1 MEINENN
8 LSQFKRIHILGIGG
22 VSMSAIAETLHS
34 FGHIVTGS
42 DITASSTT
50 DKLINDGI
58 NVTIGHGID
67 DCKKADLVIFS
78 AAIKDTDPEM
88 MCAKENNIPTIIRGE
103 FVGFLT
109 KIYKNT
115 ICIAGTHGKTT
126 VTSMIS
132 SCFLHAKKDPTI
144 QVGAYYDEIKGN
156 YKIAS
161 KDYFILESCEY
172 NGSFLNFHPSST
184 VILNIDNDH
193 LDYYHNFQNVINAFY
208 KFASLTDSKGII
220 VTNSDDSNCKL
231 LKDKFDNVLLY
242 SISDDTADYV
252 AKNIKFDEEGFGH
265 FDVYKKNDLLTH
277 IDLSITGNHN
287 ISNALACIAICDFY
301 GIDIS
306 VIRESLANFKG
317 AGRRQEYKGSFNGVK
332 VFDDYGHHPT
342 EIKAT
347 ADAINCKKFNKSWV
361 IFQSHTYSR
370 TKEHLKNFAKVLTEF
385 DNIIIAKI
393 YPARE
398 TDTLGIS
405 GQSIVD
411 EIKASGKDA
420 IYIPEFEDIANY
432 IKEHAEPGDL
442 VLTLGAGNVNQIAD
456 LLVEK

>member
-1 MEINENN
+1 MVPDCC
-8 LSQFKRIHILGIGG
+8 LSSALAFPSDLGARRPCRG
-22 VSMSAIAETLHS
+22 LR
-34 FGHIVTGS
+34 GS
-42 DITASSTT
+42 
-50 DKLINDGI
+50 
-58 NVTIGHGID
+58 
-67 DCKKADLVIFS
+67 
-78 AAIKDTDPEM
+78 
-88 MCAKENNIPTIIRGE
+88 
-103 FVGFLT
+103 
-109 KIYKNT
+109 
-115 ICIAGTHGKTT
+115 
-126 VTSMIS
+126 
-132 SCFLHAKKDPTI
+132 
-144 QVGAYYDEIKGN
+144 
-156 YKIAS
+156 
-161 KDYFILESCEY
+161 
-172 NGSFLNFHPSST
+172 
-184 VILNIDNDH
+184 
-193 LDYYHNFQNVINAFY
+193 
-208 KFASLTDSKGII
+208 
-220 VTNSDDSNCKL
+220 
-231 LKDKFDNVLLY
+231 
-242 SISDDTADYV
+242 
-252 AKNIKFDEEGFGH
+252 
-265 FDVYKKNDLLTH
+265 
-277 IDLSITGNHN
+277 
-287 ISNALACIAICDFY
+287 LACIAICDFY

>member
-8 LSQFKRIHILGIGG
+8 LSQFKRIHLLGIGG
-22 VSMSAIAETLHS
+22 ISMSAIAETLHS

-42 DITASSTT
+42 DLKASSIT

-67 DCKKADLVIFS
+67 DCKKADLIVFS
-78 AAIKDTDPEM
+78 AAVKDTDPEM
-88 MCAKENNIPTIIRGE
+88 VCAKENNIPTIIRGE
-103 FVGFLT
+103 FVGYLT

-115 ICIAGTHGKTT
+115 ICVAGTHGKTT

-144 QVGAYYDEIKGN
+144 QVGAYFDEINGN

-172 NGSFLNFHPSST
+172 NGSFLNFHPTST

-193 LDYYHNFQNVINAFY
+193 LDYYKSFENIINAFY
-208 KFASLTDSKGII
+208 KFAALTDRKGII
-220 VTNSDDSNCKL
+220 VTNGDDPNCKL
-231 LKDKFDNVLLY
+231 LKEKFDNVLLY
-242 SISDDTADYV
+242 SINDDNADFY
-252 AKNIKFDEEGFGH
+252 AKNIRFDEEGFGH
-265 FDVYKKNDLLTH
+265 FDVYKNSNLLTH
-277 IDLSITGNHN
+277 VDLSITGKHN
-287 ISNALACIAICDFY
+287 ISNSLACIAICDFY

-306 VIRESLANFKG
+306 IVCESLANFKG
-317 AGRRQEYKGSFNGVK
+317 AGRRQEYKGSFNGIK
-332 VFDDYGHHPT
+332 VYDDYGHHPT

-347 ADAINCKKFNKSWV
+347 ADAINCKQFNKSWV

-411 EIKASGKDA
+411 EIKAHGKEA
-420 IYIPEFEDIANY
+420 IYIPEFEDIAKY
-432 IKEHAEPGDL
+432 IKEHAQPGDL
-442 VLTLGAGNVNQIAD
+442 VLTLGAGNVDQISD
-456 LLVEK
+456 LLIKK